1 MRNQFH
7 SIKNYIIVCFTI
19 LIFTGCAPKVWD
31 YRVTEKAPK
40 ISDTELSNMS
50 TKEFY
55 SFLRKKDYDI
65 NYFFSY
71 TDAYDVVERYCKL
84 KGSALLNFDLQ
95 MINNKYIPTTNG
107 ISGTYEFYDR
117 WLDYGVHY
125 GCDLK
130 ETNEFIGMIRLES
143 HLKYHRNVDD
153 LKEYLI
159 DTGEFLKTPYHSYQ
173 DEKDRKELLR
183 ISTTTQIDEF
193 RRVSN
198 LDDLVKIAQYK
209 KTRRG
214 TYEATFFMEFY
225 NKQFKRVYS
234 DDVCVSSCLK
244 IAVLEHGFIRRDDVK
259 YYGWDFQK
267 ELGPSRTTTT
277 DGCTCVGKKYLIK
290 K

>member
-1 MRNQFH
+1 MN
-7 SIKNYIIVCFTI
+7 
-19 LIFTGCAPKVWD
+19 GMA
-31 YRVTEKAPK
+31 
-40 ISDTELSNMS
+40 
-50 TKEFY
+50 
-55 SFLRKKDYDI
+55 
-65 NYFFSY
+65 
-71 TDAYDVVERYCKL
+71 
-84 KGSALLNFDLQ
+84 
-95 MINNKYIPTTNG
+95 TNG

-130 ETNEFIGMIRLES
+130 ETNEFIGMARLES

-153 LKEYLI
+153 LTEYLI
-159 DTGEFLKTPYHSYQ
+159 FTTGGALEIYYHSYLN
-173 DEKDRKELLR
+173 EKDKKELLR

-214 TYEATFFMEFY
+214 SYEATFFMEFY

>member
-1 MRNQFH
+1 
-7 SIKNYIIVCFTI
+7 
-19 LIFTGCAPKVWD
+19 
-31 YRVTEKAPK
+31 
-40 ISDTELSNMS
+40 
-50 TKEFY
+50 
-55 SFLRKKDYDI
+55 
-65 NYFFSY
+65 
-71 TDAYDVVERYCKL
+71 
-84 KGSALLNFDLQ
+84 
-95 MINNKYIPTTNG
+95 
-107 ISGTYEFYDR
+107 
-117 WLDYGVHY
+117 
-125 GCDLK
+125 
-130 ETNEFIGMIRLES
+130 MIRLES

-159 DTGEFLKTPYHSYQ
+159 DTGEFLKIPYHSYQ
-173 DEKDRKELLR
+173 DEKDKKELLR

-234 DDVCVSSCLK
+234 DDICVSSCLK

-277 DGCTCVGKKYLIK
+277 D
-290 K
+290 

>member
-1 MRNQFH
+1 MRNQLH

-40 ISDTELSNMS
+40 INDTELSNMS

-130 ETNEFIGMIRLES
+130 ETNEFIGMARLES

-153 LKEYLI
+153 RVPRKLG
-159 DTGEFLKTPYHSYQ
+159 TSSNGGELVSY
-173 DEKDRKELLR
+173 
-183 ISTTTQIDEF
+183 
-193 RRVSN
+193 
-198 LDDLVKIAQYK
+198 A
-209 KTRRG
+209 
-214 TYEATFFMEFY
+214 A
-225 NKQFKRVYS
+225 
-234 DDVCVSSCLK
+234 
-244 IAVLEHGFIRRDDVK
+244 
-259 YYGWDFQK
+259 
-267 ELGPSRTTTT
+267 
-277 DGCTCVGKKYLIK
+277 
-290 K
+290 

>member
-55 SFLRKKDYDI
+55 SFLRKKDYDDRS
-65 NYFFSY
+65 FFSY
-71 TDAYDVVERYCKL
+71 ADANQVVNRYCKL

-130 ETNEFIGMIRLES
+130 ETNEFIGMARLES

-153 LKEYLI
+153 LTEYLI
-159 DTGEFLKTPYHSYQ
+159 FTKSS
-173 DEKDRKELLR
+173 RLL
-183 ISTTTQIDEF
+183 
-193 RRVSN
+193 
-198 LDDLVKIAQYK
+198 
-209 KTRRG
+209 TRL
-214 TYEATFFMEFY
+214 
-225 NKQFKRVYS
+225 N
-234 DDVCVSSCLK
+234 SS
-244 IAVLEHGFIRRDDVK
+244 I
-259 YYGWDFQK
+259 
-267 ELGPSRTTTT
+267 
-277 DGCTCVGKKYLIK
+277 
-290 K
+290 

>member
-40 ISDTELSNMS
+40 INDTELSNMS
-50 TKEFY
+50 TNEFY
-55 SFLRKKDYDI
+55 SFLRKKDYDDRS
-65 NYFFSY
+65 FFSY

-95 MINNKYIPTTNG
+95 MINNKYIPTING

-153 LKEYLI
+153 CVPRKLG
-159 DTGEFLKTPYHSYQ
+159 TSSNGGELVSY
-173 DEKDRKELLR
+173 
-183 ISTTTQIDEF
+183 
-193 RRVSN
+193 
-198 LDDLVKIAQYK
+198 A
-209 KTRRG
+209 
-214 TYEATFFMEFY
+214 A
-225 NKQFKRVYS
+225 
-234 DDVCVSSCLK
+234 
-244 IAVLEHGFIRRDDVK
+244 
-259 YYGWDFQK
+259 
-267 ELGPSRTTTT
+267 
-277 DGCTCVGKKYLIK
+277 
-290 K
+290 